1 MTDLSDLFSPITLRQ
16 CEVKNRILISG
27 HVNGMAG
34 EASLPNERELRYH
47 EARAKGGYGLI
58 VMGAA
63 AVTPNSWL
71 FPSVIQG
78 WRDEIIPWY
87 RKISDA
93 VHAHGSKLMVQA
105 WHNGH
110 QETGFFSWAHAQ
122 CPSQIVSAGQG
133 EAPGG
138 MDEDDIRGA
147 IKNYVDF
154 ALRCKEGGLDGVEL
168 HFAHG
173 YLPQQFLS
181 PYSNIRTDRYGGSLE
196 NRMRF
201 GMELIEAVREA
212 VGGEFVVGL
221 RISGDEMIAAGLK
234 LPDMKEI
241 APIWAASGKIDYLN
255 VSGGT
260 YRSIAPFVGPMMVP
274 AGAFVFLAAEIRQ
287 VVDIP
292 VFAAVRINDPVM
304 ADKIIKNG
312 EADMVVMTRAS
323 ICDPEMPNKARAG
336 RFDDIR
342 QCIACNEGC
351 WERIEHHQPVTCM
364 QNPETGREGV
374 FKLDPAPK
382 SKKVVVVGGGP
393 AGMKAAAAA
402 KERGHEVTLFEKSA
416 ELGGAILVPAKL
428 PARQEWS
435 QCVRFLAHEL
445 KRLNVKVSLRT
456 EATAARVLAENPDAV
471 IVATGSSPF
480 VGTAPGV
487 VGPDA
492 AIQVEAGT
500 HFVTA
505 EDVIEGKVETGGK
518 VVIADFQN
526 YMKGM
531 ITAEFL
537 ADQGKDVTLI
547 MPLPF
552 RLLAANPYDIDKP
565 THAIQTWN
573 MTAKGVKKIS
583 DFEVK
588 KAAPGKVTIRNVFTE
603 KDQDIEADT
612 LVTSYWRRSESGLYD
627 ELKGKVK
634 DLRKIGDCLAPRRVI
649 NAIYEGYKAG
659 MEI

>member
-1 MTDLSDLFSPITLRQ
+1 MTDLSDLFSPIRLRN
-16 CEVKNRILISG
+16 CEVKNRILVSG

-34 EASLPNERELRYH
+34 EESLPNDRELRYH
-47 EARAKGGYGLI
+47 TARAKGGYGLI

-63 AVTPNSWL
+63 AVSPHSWL

-93 VHAHGSKLMVQA
+93 VHSHGTKLMVQA

-110 QETGFFSWAHAQ
+110 QETGFYSWTNAQ
-122 CPSQIVSAGQG
+122 APSQIVSAGQG
-133 EAPGG
+133 EAPAV
-138 MDEDDIRGA
+138 MDEDDIRRA
-147 IKNYVDF
+147 VRDYADF
-154 ALRCKEGGLDGVEL
+154 AVRCKEGGLDGVEL
-168 HFAHG
+168 HFGHG

-181 PYSNIRTDRYGGSLE
+181 PYSNIRKDRYGGSLV

-201 GMELIEAVREA
+201 GTEVIDAVRKA
-212 VGGEFVVGL
+212 AGEDFVVGMRL
-221 RISGDEMIAAGLK
+221 TADELISTGLK
-234 LPDMKEI
+234 LADVKEI
-241 APIWAASGKIDYLN
+241 APIWAGTGNVDYLN
-255 VSGGT
+255 ITVAT
-260 YRSIAPFVGPMMVP
+260 YRSVAPALAPMMVP
-274 AGAFVFLAAEIRQ
+274 PRPFVYLAAEIRQ
-287 VVDIP
+287 LVDIP
-292 VFAAVRINDPVM
+292 VFAAIRINDPVM
-304 ADKIIKNG
+304 ANDIIRNG
-312 EADMVVMTRAS
+312 EADMVVMTRSS

-336 RFDDIR
+336 RLDDIR
-342 QCIACNEGC
+342 LCIACNEGC
-351 WERIEHHQPVTCM
+351 WERIEHHQPITCM
-364 QNPETGREGV
+364 QNPETGREGI
-374 FKLDPAPK
+374 FRLDPAAK

-402 KERGHEVTLFEKSA
+402 KERGHEVSLFEKSA
-416 ELGGAILVPAKL
+416 ELGGSILVPAKL
-428 PARQEWS
+428 PARQEWN

-445 KRLNVKVSLRT
+445 KRLGVKVLLNT
-456 EATAARVLAENPDAV
+456 EATVALVLAENPDAV
-471 IVATGSSPF
+471 IVATGSKPF
-480 VGTAPGV
+480 ESAASGV

-492 AIQVEAGT
+492 AIQIEAGA
-500 HFVTA
+500 HVVTA
-505 EDVIEGKVETGGK
+505 EDVIEGKAETGGK
-518 VVIADFQN
+518 VVIADLQN

-552 RLLAANPYDIDKP
+552 RLLSSNPYDIDKP

-588 KAAPGKVTIRNVFTE
+588 RAAPGKVSIRNVFTE
-603 KDQDIEADT
+603 KDQEIEADT
-612 LVTSYWRRSESGLYD
+612 LVTSYWRRSETGLYD

-634 DLRKIGDCLAPRRVI
+634 NLRRIGDCLAPRRVI

>member
-1 MTDLSDLFSPITLRQ
+1 MSNLPDLFSPIKLRH
-16 CEVKNRILISG
+16 CEIRNRILISG

-63 AVTPNSWL
+63 AVSPHSWL

-78 WRDEIIPWY
+78 WRDEIVPWY

-110 QETGFFSWAHAQ
+110 QETGFYSWANAQ

-133 EAPGG
+133 EAPAA
-138 MDEDDIRGA
+138 MDEDDIRQA
-147 IKNYVDF
+147 VKDYVDF

-201 GMELIEAVREA
+201 GMELIDAVREA

-221 RISGDEMIAAGLK
+221 RVSGDEMIPAGLK
-234 LPDMKEI
+234 LADMKVI
-241 APIWAASGKIDYLN
+241 APVWAETGKIDYLN
-255 VSGGT
+255 ISGGT

-274 AGAFVFLAAEIRQ
+274 AGSFVYMAAEIRQ

-304 ADKIIKNG
+304 ADNIIRNG

-336 RFDDIR
+336 RIDDIR
-342 QCIACNEGC
+342 LCIACNEGC
-351 WERIEHHQPVTCM
+351 WERIEHHQPITCM

-374 FKLDPAPK
+374 FRLEPAPRPK
-382 SKKVVVVGGGP
+382 NVVVIGGGP

-402 KERGHEVTLFEKSA
+402 RARGHRVTLFERKS
-416 ELGGAILVPAKL
+416 ELGGAILVPARL

-445 KRLNVKVSLRT
+445 KRLGVTVRTGT
-456 EATAARVLAENPDAV
+456 EATAALVLAENPDAV
-471 IVATGSSPF
+471 IVATGSVPF
-480 VGTAPGV
+480 GGTAAGT

-492 AIQVEAGT
+492 AIRVEDGA
-500 HFVTA
+500 HVVTA
-505 EDVIEGKVETGGK
+505 EDVIEGRAETGDK

-531 ITAEFL
+531 ITAEYL
-537 ADQGKDVTLI
+537 ADRGKDVTLV

-552 RLLAANPYDIDKP
+552 RLLSANPYDIDKP

-573 MTAKGVKKIS
+573 MTAKGVRKIS

-588 KAAPGKVTIRNVFTE
+588 KAAPGRVTIRNVFTE
-603 KDQDIEADT
+603 KDEILEADT
-612 LVTSYWRRSESGLYD
+612 LVTCYWRRSEGGLYD
-627 ELKGKVK
+627 ELKGRVK
-634 DLRKIGDCLAPRRVI
+634 ELRRIGDCLAPRRVI